1 MAIIEW
7 LSLIGLGVFLGILLR
22 NKTQIRE
29 QQQQLDE
36 AFYQLIEAQNG
47 KISLIQLAARAR
59 VDAQI
64 TQQYL
69 DRQVQIF
76 SAMPEADEEGN
87 TFYQFPQ
94 LRLPPNLDKQ
104 W

>member
-22 NKTQIRE
+22 NTTQTRE
-29 QQQQLDE
+29 QQAQLDQS
-36 AFYQLIEAQNG
+36 FYQLIEAQNG

-64 TQQYL
+64 TQEYL

-76 SAMPEADEEGN
+76 SAIPEVDEEGN
-87 TFYQFPQ
+87 TFYRFPK